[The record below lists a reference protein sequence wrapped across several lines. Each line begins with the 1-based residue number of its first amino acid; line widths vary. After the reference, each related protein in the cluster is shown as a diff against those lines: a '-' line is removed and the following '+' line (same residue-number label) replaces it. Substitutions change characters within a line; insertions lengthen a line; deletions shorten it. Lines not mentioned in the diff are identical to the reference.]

1 MYNKKYK
8 LRGSLLN
15 IKINYMKLQD
25 RCSKIKKTF
34 LKFINSIDCCSNK
47 NNTPI
52 DSVCNNDILTNDL
65 SDIKENNINT
75 EALILEIK
83 ETSKKEKIQDK
94 IDNDL
99 EKGDLEKDDLEKDES
114 GKDTTVAQPEYMNV
128 NIDIKESEDLSDEI
142 IISNKKKDTTFQE
155 KISIQPN
162 IHTSTLNPLHTDF
175 QIIEGDGTKELEK
188 MVYDTTVVMDIS
200 ILDEHIIVDEMSD
213 SIDILNDSDS
223 SYDLC
228 N

>member
-1 MYNKKYK
+1 
-8 LRGSLLN
+8 
-15 IKINYMKLQD
+15 
-25 RCSKIKKTF
+25 
-34 LKFINSIDCCSNK
+34 
-47 NNTPI
+47 
-52 DSVCNNDILTNDL
+52 
-65 SDIKENNINT
+65 
-75 EALILEIK
+75 
-83 ETSKKEKIQDK
+83 
-94 IDNDL
+94 
-99 EKGDLEKDDLEKDES
+99 
-114 GKDTTVAQPEYMNV
+114 MNV